1 MDKEIKSLTG
11 IRGIAALWVVFLHY
25 FESIYTNKDIY
36 VNKLFSNG
44 IIAVDMFFLLSAFVM
59 CMAYSEEFKW
69 SISLSAY
76 KVFIKKRLARV
87 YPAYFFWVIM
97 FLLIFDFS
105 NLKFDYTKILVN
117 LLLIQNLFTN
127 SAIAGVFWSLSSE
140 WIMYVI
146 FPFLYFSLHKIKIK
160 HINLLLILVCIIG
173 IYLLPSMNNYFI
185 DFHRGLHMTPPSGF
199 VGVVKGFN
207 SVLRCFFAYVIG
219 INLFLLIRNSFSI
232 VSGFWLRFFRY
243 AAIIGLLL
251 TPYFGKS
258 VETYTFLFIYS
269 IILIAVLYLDK
280 EKTDP
285 IFESRT
291 VYFLGQ
297 ISYSIYL
304 CHMFILVFVSILAK
318 KFLSI
323 QFDILQPYLVIGS
336 LILLIPISYLSYI
349 FVEIK
354 TGLWLKSKL
363 FAKHSSKK
371 YGFS

>member
-36 VNKLFSNG
+36 INKLFSNG

-69 SISLSAY
+69 SIPLSAY
-76 KVFIKKRLARV
+76 KKFIKKRLARV

-140 WIMYVI
+140 WILYVI
-146 FPFLYFSLHKIKIK
+146 FPFLYFTLHKIKIK
-160 HINLLLILVCIIG
+160 YINLLLVLACIIG

-185 DFHRGLHMTPPSGF
+185 DFHRGLHMVPPSGF
-199 VGVVKGFN
+199 VGVVKGVN
-207 SVLRCFFAYVIG
+207 SILRCFFAYVIG

-232 VSGFWLRFFRY
+232 SDFWLRFFRY
-243 AAIIGLLL
+243 TAIIGLLL

-269 IILIAVLYLDK
+269 IILISVLYLDK
-280 EKTDP
+280 EKADSV
-285 IFESRT
+285 FASRT

-318 KFLSI
+318 KFLST

-349 FVEIK
+349 FIEIK
-354 TGLWLKSKL
+354 AGLWLKSKL

-371 YGFS
+371 FGFS